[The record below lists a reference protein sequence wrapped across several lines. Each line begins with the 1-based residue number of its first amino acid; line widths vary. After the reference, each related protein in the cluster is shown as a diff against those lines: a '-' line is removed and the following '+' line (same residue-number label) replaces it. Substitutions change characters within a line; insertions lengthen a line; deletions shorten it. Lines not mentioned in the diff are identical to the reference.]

1 MKLADQVEGGGFAFD
16 AGVEGEDDLLDAFF
30 IDAGEK
36 LLVAGRFELHAGHPV
51 VVAVR
56 CIVPQ
61 SDLPGDLRCRC
72 GRIARDDLD
81 ADSLDRLQ
89 LVTAMEDE
97 FDIEID
103 DEKLEAINSVAE
115 AIVAIKS
122 ALGE

>member
-1 MKLADQVEGGGFAFD
+1 MEHSEIFEKVADIANEVLG
-16 AGVEGEDDLLDAFF
+16 
-30 IDAGEK
+30 IN
-36 LLVAGRFELHAGHPV
+36 
-51 VVAVR
+51 
-56 CIVPQ
+56 
-61 SDLPGDLRCRC
+61 SDE
-72 GRIARDDLD
+72 ITEETTFDDLD

-115 AIVAIKS
+115 AIEAIKS

>member
-1 MKLADQVEGGGFAFD
+1 MEHSEIFEKVADIA
-16 AGVEGEDDLLDAFF
+16 
-30 IDAGEK
+30 
-36 LLVAGRFELHAGHPV
+36 
-51 VVAVR
+51 
-56 CIVPQ
+56 
-61 SDLPGDLRCRC
+61 SDVFGINADE
-72 GRIARDDLD
+72 ITEETTFDDLD

>member
-1 MKLADQVEGGGFAFD
+1 MEHSEIFEKVTDIASDVLGINADEITEGTTF
-16 AGVEGEDDLLDAFF
+16 
-30 IDAGEK
+30 
-36 LLVAGRFELHAGHPV
+36 
-51 VVAVR
+51 
-56 CIVPQ
+56 
-61 SDLPGDLRCRC
+61 
-72 GRIARDDLD
+72 DDLD

>member
-1 MKLADQVEGGGFAFD
+1 MEHSEIFERVADI
-16 AGVEGEDDLLDAFF
+16 AGDVLGINADEITEETTF
-30 IDAGEK
+30 
-36 LLVAGRFELHAGHPV
+36 
-51 VVAVR
+51 
-56 CIVPQ
+56 
-61 SDLPGDLRCRC
+61 
-72 GRIARDDLD
+72 DDLD

>member
-1 MKLADQVEGGGFAFD
+1 MEHSEIFEKVADIASDVLGINADEITEETTF
-16 AGVEGEDDLLDAFF
+16 DDLN
-30 IDAGEK
+30 
-36 LLVAGRFELHAGHPV
+36 
-51 VVAVR
+51 
-56 CIVPQ
+56 
-61 SDLPGDLRCRC
+61 
-72 GRIARDDLD
+72 

>member
-1 MKLADQVEGGGFAFD
+1 MKGAHNGAF
-16 AGVEGEDDLLDAFF
+16 
-30 IDAGEK
+30 
-36 LLVAGRFELHAGHPV
+36 
-51 VVAVR
+51 
-56 CIVPQ
+56 
-61 SDLPGDLRCRC
+61 
-72 GRIARDDLD
+72 DDLD